1 MTKKGERKPKAE
13 ELALWRE
20 ATKSAHPLGKGD
32 AAEPG
37 AKPEKAPAAAAAAA
51 PRAPLPK
58 PAPVAIK
65 VHTAKAIAA
74 IEPKLLRALRRGD
87 VPLDARLD
95 LHGYTQERARE
106 TIERFLSH
114 ARARG
119 HRLVLVVTG
128 KGSVLD
134 DDEHSTSERG
144 ERGVLRKALPRWLSL
159 PPMSEWIL
167 GLSAAGPRHG
177 GEGALY
183 IHLRRP
189 RER

>member
-1 MTKKGERKPKAE
+1 MTKKGERRPKAE

-37 AKPEKAPAAAAAAA
+37 AKAEKAPGATTA
-51 PRAPLPK
+51 RAPLPK
-58 PAPVAIK
+58 SAPVAIK
-65 VHTAKAIAA
+65 THTAKPIAA
-74 IEPKLLRALRRGD
+74 IEPKLLRALRKGD
-87 VPLDARLD
+87 AGIDARLD

-119 HRLVLVVTG
+119 YRLVLVVTG
-128 KGSVLD
+128 KGTAFV
-134 DDEHSTSERG
+134 DDERSTSERS
-144 ERGVLRKALPRWLSL
+144 ERGVLRKALPHWLSL

-183 IHLRRP
+183 IHLRRV
-189 RER
+189 REG